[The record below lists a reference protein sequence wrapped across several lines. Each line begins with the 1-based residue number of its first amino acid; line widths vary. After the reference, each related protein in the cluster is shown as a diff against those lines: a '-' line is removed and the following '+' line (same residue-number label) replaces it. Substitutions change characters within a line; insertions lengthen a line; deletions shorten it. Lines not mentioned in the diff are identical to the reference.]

1 MEETTTNTAHFLD
14 LLFMPTDNESKDP
27 PKRSENEARSPKQWI
42 CVAKVNET
50 STPAEIDRYTSLG
63 GNVECYLI
71 HICATQRNFMLKKK
85 IQNELSRCAIHYR
98 QSKYFLI
105 VSVHVNEVLH
115 RSNFYRKQRN
125 TKRR

>member
-63 GNVECYLI
+63 GEC
-71 HICATQRNFMLKKK
+71 RMLPDSHLCDTEKLYEKKK
-85 IQNELSRCAIHYR
+85 
-98 QSKYFLI
+98 
-105 VSVHVNEVLH
+105 
-115 RSNFYRKQRN
+115 N
-125 TKRR
+125 TKRAKQMCDPLPPKQILPHC